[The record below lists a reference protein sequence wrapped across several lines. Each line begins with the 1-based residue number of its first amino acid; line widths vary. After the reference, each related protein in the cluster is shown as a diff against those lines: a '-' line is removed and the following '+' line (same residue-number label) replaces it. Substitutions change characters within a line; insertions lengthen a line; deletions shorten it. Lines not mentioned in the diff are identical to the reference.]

1 MRNQEFISF
10 IENLA
15 LVKDVELKSKLIQD
29 ELSNLNKLLKA
40 EEDPRSTSRLDKIT
54 LMTKYLEMETFKNVL
69 SFRLSIL
76 ESGFQKK

>member
-40 EEDPRSTSRLDKIT
+40 EKILDQHHDLIK
-54 LMTKYLEMETFKNVL
+54 LL
-69 SFRLSIL
+69 
-76 ESGFQKK
+76 